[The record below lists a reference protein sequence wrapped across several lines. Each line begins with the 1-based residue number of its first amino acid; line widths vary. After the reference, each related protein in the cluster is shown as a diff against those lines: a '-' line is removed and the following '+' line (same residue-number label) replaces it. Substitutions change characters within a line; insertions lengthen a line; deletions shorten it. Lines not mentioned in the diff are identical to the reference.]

1 VRVEGVAVMCTVVAF
16 PVEVGFIVGVGLKV
30 NVGVGFEDVD
40 EEVDEELGVGLD
52 GRLSV
57 V

>member
-1 VRVEGVAVMCTVVAF
+1 MYTVVVRK
-16 PVEVGFIVGVGLKV
+16 VEVGFAVGLGLKV